1 MITEKYTFLACWN
14 AGRRASNS
22 HNENVLVAN
31 TISSFVIEMVS
42 STWFANNKPPVLYF
56 IK

>member
-1 MITEKYTFLACWN
+1 MINDKYTFIACWN
-14 AGRRASNS
+14 AVRRASNS

-42 STWFANNKPPVLYF
+42 ST
-56 IK
+56 